1 MMEKKKITVPNG
13 MRDLIFEEVTAERE
27 LEAQDQ
33 RAARSSWAIARYA
46 RPPLNI
52 MICLTRATAI

>member
-27 LEAQDQ
+27 LEG
-33 RAARSSWAIARYA
+33 RINGCSMSWAIARYA

>member
-27 LEAQDQ
+27 LEGRINGLLDELG
-33 RAARSSWAIARYA
+33 Y
-46 RPPLNI
+46 RPVRTPLNI

>member
-27 LEAQDQ
+27 FGGKK
-33 RAARSSWAIARYA
+33 
-46 RPPLNI
+46 
-52 MICLTRATAI
+52 